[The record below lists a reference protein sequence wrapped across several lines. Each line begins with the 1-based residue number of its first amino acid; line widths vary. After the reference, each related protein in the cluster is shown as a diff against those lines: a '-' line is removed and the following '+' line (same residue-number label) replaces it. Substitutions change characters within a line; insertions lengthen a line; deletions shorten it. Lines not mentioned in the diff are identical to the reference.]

1 MYEVSDVF
9 GLFNFGSTVVKVWN
23 LNYEKDKEMQD
34 MKAMREEMENK
45 FQKIYAKIDVATLK

>member
-1 MYEVSDVF
+1 
-9 GLFNFGSTVVKVWN
+9 VVKVWS
-23 LNYEKDKEMQD
+23 LNYEKDKERQD